1 MAITDKINCSD
12 IRREKSLGLVA
23 RSSLIGTLMRAGLLI
38 AAIPLSA
45 SAQTSE
51 EIATLKAQV
60 AALQTTVS
68 ALQNELTSVKS
79 SKVFALNSFVSV
91 DPNPENGVI
100 GPHITFKGANIHIVS
115 GSGSTIDNGSST
127 GLGNL
132 IIGYDE
138 YIANTNPSR
147 NGSHNLVI
155 GMYNQ
160 FTSAAH
166 GGLVVGEVNTI
177 GAEATAVTGGVNN
190 TASSA
195 CGFAPL
201 VAAA

>member
-68 ALQNELTSVKS
+68 ACGTLRESGVDTELHCISKLVPFFPVS
-79 SKVFALNSFVSV
+79 SYLPRSLCCTHISAVGLCKQLCFSFAA
-91 DPNPENGVI
+91 
-100 GPHITFKGANIHIVS
+100 T
-115 GSGSTIDNGSST
+115 
-127 GLGNL
+127 
-132 IIGYDE
+132 
-138 YIANTNPSR
+138 PSAWCI
-147 NGSHNLVI
+147 S
-155 GMYNQ
+155 
-160 FTSAAH
+160 
-166 GGLVVGEVNTI
+166 
-177 GAEATAVTGGVNN
+177 
-190 TASSA
+190 
-195 CGFAPL
+195 
-201 VAAA
+201 